1 MNRKLEESF
10 FKFVKKSIIY
20 VEYYRY
26 ILAIYCYGP
35 LTYLYVYI
43 SSEINIDLD
52 NSKNTYLNYISFETK
67 VNCLV

>member
-1 MNRKLEESF
+1 MHLENKMNRKLEESF

-20 VEYYRY
+20 VE
-26 ILAIYCYGP
+26 CYGP